1 MSRTPIP
8 LATRDMSTFAKSL
21 RRQLADHE
29 APPSHL
35 ELLNMLARSAG
46 HRNFQQLRANML
58 GEELPGEQVA
68 SGDPSA
74 DHLEIDR
81 AADNPP
87 ADERRLK
94 RVLRQ
99 FDQNAVL
106 LRWPKRQSDRN
117 LCLWLIW
124 SLFPAGESFTE
135 AEVNAFLVA
144 RHAFG
149 DPALLRRALVD
160 LGLVWRTRSGSEYRR
175 VELEPPA
182 EALALIRRLGVRPEP
197 ARSAR

>member
-1 MSRTPIP
+1 
-8 LATRDMSTFAKSL
+8 
-21 RRQLADHE
+21 
-29 APPSHL
+29 
-35 ELLNMLARSAG
+35 MLARSAG
-46 HRNFQQLRANML
+46 HRNFQHLRANML
-58 GEELPGEQVA
+58 GPEVSGDQSAP
-68 SGDPSA
+68 GDPSA
-74 DHLEIDR
+74 DDLEIDR

-106 LRWPKRQSDRN
+106 VRWPKRQSDRN

-124 SLFPAGESFTE
+124 SLFPAGESLTE

-149 DPALLRRALVD
+149 DPALLRRSLVD
-160 LGLVWRTRSGSEYRR
+160 LGLVWRTRNGSEYRR
-175 VELEPPA
+175 VELEPPV
-182 EALALIRRLGVRPEP
+182 EALALIGRLGMRPEP
-197 ARSAR
+197 ARSPR

>member
-106 LRWPKRQSDRN
+106 VRWPKRKSDRE

-124 SLFPAGESFTE
+124 SLLPAGETFTE
-135 AEVNAFLVA
+135 VEVNAFLVA
-144 RHAFG
+144 RHSFG
-149 DPALLRRALVD
+149 DPVLLRRALVD

-175 VELEPPA
+175 VELEPPS